1 MPAVGWLRRYR
12 REDLG
17 GDLSAGLIVAVMLIP
32 QGMAY
37 AMLAGLPPVVG
48 LYASTIPLLIYA
60 LFGSSR
66 QLAVGPVAI
75 VSLLTL
81 TGVSALAEP
90 GSGEF
95 VALAALLA
103 LMVGVIQF
111 GLGLLRAGFVV
122 NFLSHAV
129 VSGFT
134 SAAAIV
140 IGLSQLKHLLGVELE
155 DTHSV
160 LVLLWNAAQK
170 VGEVNPITLTI
181 GLASIALL
189 VLLRKITPRFPA
201 PLLVVALSALAVYV
215 FGLHEMGVSIV
226 GDVPQGVP
234 SFALPAFSVDS
245 VTMLL
250 TIALTISFVGYIESI
265 AVARSIANREK
276 YKVDANKEL
285 VGLGLA
291 NVAGSVFSAFPVTG
305 GFSRSAVNYQAG
317 ARTQLASVITAVL
330 VILTL
335 LFFTPLFYYL
345 PNAVLAAI
353 VMFAVYSLI
362 DLREPVR
369 LFKIKK
375 ADGWTLLITF
385 AATLFI
391 GIEQG
396 ILVGVALSLALFI
409 WRSAYPHTTE
419 IGYLPEEDVF
429 RNVNRYPETQT
440 FPNTLIA
447 RVDRSLYFAN
457 TAFWENWLNAA
468 TLNRPD
474 LRYLILDF
482 SAVNDLDAVA
492 LETLEDLIESLE
504 ERDVELHI
512 AGMKGPV
519 RDIVEKAGWMQKFG
533 TNISHLSVQHAL
545 KTLGMWQEAESTELH
560 CTHSRS
566 RERERPATR

>member
-1 MPAVGWLRRYR
+1 
-12 REDLG
+12 
-17 GDLSAGLIVAVMLIP
+17 
-32 QGMAY
+32 
-37 AMLAGLPPVVG
+37 
-48 LYASTIPLLIYA
+48 
-60 LFGSSR
+60 
-66 QLAVGPVAI
+66 
-75 VSLLTL
+75 
-81 TGVSALAEP
+81 
-90 GSGEF
+90 
-95 VALAALLA
+95 
-103 LMVGVIQF
+103 
-111 GLGLLRAGFVV
+111 
-122 NFLSHAV
+122 
-129 VSGFT
+129 
-134 SAAAIV
+134 
-140 IGLSQLKHLLGVELE
+140 
-155 DTHSV
+155 
-160 LVLLWNAAQK
+160 
-170 VGEVNPITLTI
+170 
-181 GLASIALL
+181 
-189 VLLRKITPRFPA
+189 
-201 PLLVVALSALAVYV
+201 
-215 FGLHEMGVSIV
+215 
-226 GDVPQGVP
+226 
-234 SFALPAFSVDS
+234 
-245 VTMLL
+245 
-250 TIALTISFVGYIESI
+250 
-265 AVARSIANREK
+265 
-276 YKVDANKEL
+276 
-285 VGLGLA
+285 
-291 NVAGSVFSAFPVTG
+291 VFSAFPVTG

-482 SAVNDLDAVA
+482 SAVNDVDAVA

-545 KTLGMWQEAESTELH
+545 KTLGMWQEAESTGLH
-560 CTHSRS
+560 GTHSKS
-566 RERERPATR
+566 REAVSRNSGCRRA

>member
-482 SAVNDLDAVA
+482 SAVNDVDAVA